1 MESFGSLYIRI
12 NEMCNSYNACKF
24 GKVGNGNCPI
34 KRFQSYI
41 TYEIKQGEVVL
52 LIKTTEN
59 VDLLESSLINH
70 FTSIGCHI
78 HFENGGTEYF
88 SKDIIQQVIPKLQ
101 EMKLE
106 EFSICSNEEINEIK
120 QKVYPKKDDSTST
133 KPVPKDYQIEA
144 LRKMCDYYE
153 KYDIGKIYWSCGLG
167 KTMLSLFFIKNM
179 RLNRVIIGVPSMSLQ
194 KQFKEEILKLFPNE
208 INILCVGSI
217 QTTDSSKINDFLE
230 NESLDCKFLIT
241 TYHSC
246 NLLLSLPEVD
256 LKIGDESHHLVG
268 KMSSSDRNFLLFH
281 QIKSSKTLFM
291 TATEKIIEEKD
302 DYSMDNEEIFGKV
315 IDSKSVKWAIE
326 NKKITDFQVIIIKNK
341 EEDFNIIVEKFRLS
355 GESVEKLNVH
365 LLISAYMTL
374 KSLETIEKISHVL
387 IYTNTIDNAK
397 IVNKYIDLL
406 FENGLTPIPKAD
418 LYNSALYSKCGK
430 DTNTELK
437 EFRKSRFGIISCVYL
452 FGEGFDEPKLN
463 GVCFADKMESD
474 IRITQYALRPN
485 RLEKFNDSKVA
496 FVFKDSKIAFIIIPY
511 IDFEKL
517 TFIISKL
524 RKMDDTIQ
532 SKIRLF
538 EIISGGPKNPRIQ
551 NPLPEIMNE
560 NMDELEKLK
569 IKLRHSKALSSY
581 FSEIEDEYEFMRVVN
596 NELNIQSNEEYIQ
609 RKYEHESYIENP
621 VVHFNGIWKNWI
633 DFLGIDT
640 HLFIQSITE
649 WKNFCRSKQI
659 KTIQEYKD
667 ACKIYSELPKNPN
680 EFYNGFANLFYELRN

>member
-1 MESFGSLYIRI
+1 MESVGYLYIRI

-41 TYEIKQGEVVL
+41 TYEIKQGEVIL

-59 VDLLESSLINH
+59 VDLLESALINH
-70 FTSIGCHI
+70 FISIDCHI

-88 SKDIIQQVIPKLQ
+88 SKDIIHQVIPKLQ
-101 EMKLE
+101 EMNI
-106 EFSICSNEEINEIK
+106 EFHVLNKDEIDEIK

-144 LRKMCDYYE
+144 LCKMCDYYDE
-153 KYDIGKIYWSCGLG
+153 YVIGKIYWSCGLG
-167 KTMLSLFFIKNM
+167 KTILSLFFVKKRM
-179 RLNRVIIGVPSMSLQ
+179 FNRVIIGVPSMSLQ
-194 KQFKEEILKLFPNE
+194 KQFKEEILRLFPNE
-208 INILCVGSI
+208 ENILCVGSI
-217 QTTDSSKINDFLE
+217 QTTNSRKISDFLE
-230 NESLDCKFLIT
+230 NESLECKFLIT

-268 KMSSSDRNFLLFH
+268 KMSSSDRNFLIFH

-291 TATEKIIEEKD
+291 TATEKILEEKEEQSL
-302 DYSMDNEEIFGKV
+302 YSMDNDEIFGKIV
-315 IDSKSVKWAIE
+315 DSKSVKWAIE

-341 EEDFNIIVEKFRLS
+341 EEDFNSIVEKFRLS
-355 GESVEKLNVH
+355 GESVEKQNVH

-374 KSLETIEKISHVL
+374 KSLETIPKITHIL

-397 IVNKYIDLL
+397 LVNKYIDLL
-406 FENGLTPIPKAD
+406 FETGLTSISKED
-418 LYNSALYSKCGK
+418 LYNRALYSNCGK
-430 DTNTELK
+430 NIKTELDI
-437 EFRKSRFGIISCVYL
+437 FRGSRFGIISCVYL
-452 FGEGFDEPKLN
+452 FGEGFDEHKLN

-485 RLEKFNDSKVA
+485 RLEKSN
-496 FVFKDSKIAFIIIPY
+496 DSKIAFVIIPY

-517 TFIISKL
+517 TIIISKL

-532 SKIRLF
+532 SKMRLF
-538 EIISGGPKNPRIQ
+538 EINSNEPKKPRQPNI
-551 NPLPEIMNE
+551 LPEIMNE

-581 FSEIEDEYEFMRVVN
+581 FSEIEDEYEYIRVVN
-596 NELNIQSNEEYIQ
+596 NELNIQSKEEYIQ
-609 RKYEHESYIENP
+609 RKDDHESYIENP
-621 VVHFNGIWKNWI
+621 VVHFNGIWKNWVH
-633 DFLGIDT
+633 FLGIDT
-640 HLFIQSITE
+640 SLFIQSKTE
-649 WKNFCRSKQI
+649 WKNFCRTKRI
-659 KTIQEYKD
+659 KTTNEYKK
-667 ACKIYSELPKNPN
+667 ACDIYPELPKNPN
-680 EFYNGFANLFYELRN
+680 EFYNGFSNLFYELRN

>member
-1 MESFGSLYIRI
+1 MESVGYLYIRK
-12 NEMCNSYNACKF
+12 NEICDIYDAYKF

-41 TYEIKQGEVVL
+41 TYEIKQGEVIL

-59 VDLLESSLINH
+59 VDLLESTLIKH
-70 FTSIGCHI
+70 FISIGYHI
-78 HFENGGTEYF
+78 HFTNGGTEYF
-88 SKDIIQQVIPKLQ
+88 SKDIILQVIPKLQ
-101 EMKLE
+101 EMNI
-106 EFSICSNEEINEIK
+106 EFHVCSKEEIDEIK
-120 QKVYPKKDDSTST
+120 QKVYPKKDDSII
-133 KPVPKDYQIEA
+133 PVPKDYQIET
-144 LRKMCDYYE
+144 LRKMCDYYDE
-153 KYDIGKIYWSCGLG
+153 YDIGKIYWSCGLG

-194 KQFKEEILKLFPNE
+194 KQFKKEILKLFSNE
-208 INILCVGSI
+208 ENILCVGSI
-217 QTTDSSKINDFLE
+217 QTTDSRKISDFLE
-230 NESLDCKFLIT
+230 NESLECKFLIT

-291 TATEKIIEEKD
+291 TATEKIIEEKE

-341 EEDFNIIVEKFRLS
+341 EEDFNIIVEKFRIS
-355 GESVEKLNVH
+355 GESLEKQNVH

-374 KSLETIEKISHVL
+374 KSLETIQKISHIL

-397 IVNKYIDLL
+397 LVNKYIDLL

-430 DTNTELK
+430 DIKSELSI
-437 EFRKSRFGIISCVYL
+437 FRERRFGIISCVYL

-463 GVCFADKMESD
+463 GVCFADKMDSD

-485 RLEKFNDSKVA
+485 RLEEFN
-496 FVFKDSKIAFIIIPY
+496 DSKIAFVIIPY
-511 IDFEKL
+511 LDFEKL
-517 TFIISKL
+517 TIIISKL
-524 RKMDDTIQ
+524 RKIDDTIQ
-532 SKIRLF
+532 SKMRLF
-538 EIISGGPKNPRIQ
+538 EIITDGPKKPKPQ
-551 NPLPEIMNE
+551 NPLPEPMNE

-581 FSEIEDEYEFMRVVN
+581 FSEIEDEYKYMRIVN
-596 NELNIQSNEEYIQ
+596 NELNIQSKEEYIQ
-609 RKYEHESYIENP
+609 RKEEHESYIENP

-640 HLFIQSITE
+640 SLFIQSKTE
-649 WKNFCRSKQI
+649 WKKFCKNKQI

-667 ACKIYSELPKNPN
+667 ACKIYPELPKNPN
-680 EFYNGFANLFYELRN
+680 EFYIGFSNLFYELRN

>member
-1 MESFGSLYIRI
+1 MESVGYLYIRI
-12 NEMCNSYNACKF
+12 NEMCNSYDACKF

-41 TYEIKQGEVVL
+41 TYEIKQGEVIL

-70 FTSIGCHI
+70 FISIGCHI

-88 SKDIIQQVIPKLQ
+88 SKDIIHQVIPKLQ
-101 EMKLE
+101 EMNI
-106 EFSICSNEEINEIK
+106 EFHVCSKEEIDEIK

-144 LRKMCDYYE
+144 LSKMRNHYDE
-153 KYDIGKIYWSCGLG
+153 YDIGKIYWSCGLG
-167 KTMLSLFFIKNM
+167 KTMLSLFFVKNQM
-179 RLNRVIIGVPSMSLQ
+179 FNRVIIGVPSMSLQ

-208 INILCVGSI
+208 ENILCVGSI
-217 QTTDSSKINDFLE
+217 QTTDYRKISNFLE
-230 NESLDCKFLIT
+230 NESFECKFLIT

-268 KMSSSDRNFLLFH
+268 KTSSSDRNFLLFH

-291 TATEKIIEEKD
+291 TATEKIFEEKEEPSL
-302 DYSMDNEEIFGKV
+302 YSMDNEEIFGKV
-315 IDSKSVKWAIE
+315 VDSKSVKWAIE

-341 EEDFNIIVEKFRLS
+341 EEDFNNIVEKFRLS
-355 GESVEKLNVH
+355 GESVEKQNVH

-374 KSLETIEKISHVL
+374 KSLETIPKITHIL

-397 IVNKYIDLL
+397 LVNKYIDLL
-406 FENGLTPIPKAD
+406 FETGLTSISKAD
-418 LYNSALYSKCGK
+418 LYNSALYSNCGK
-430 DTNTELK
+430 DIKRELDI
-437 EFRKSRFGIISCVYL
+437 FRKSQFGIISCIYL

-485 RLEKFNDSKVA
+485 RLEKSK
-496 FVFKDSKIAFIIIPY
+496 KTEKLNDSKIAFVIIPY
-511 IDFEKL
+511 LDFEKL
-517 TFIISKL
+517 TIIISKL

-532 SKIRLF
+532 SKMRLF
-538 EIISGGPKNPRIQ
+538 EINSDGSKKPRQQ
-551 NPLPEIMNE
+551 NYLPEIMNE

-581 FSEIEDEYEFMRVVN
+581 FSEIEDEYEYIRVVN
-596 NELNIQSNEEYIQ
+596 NELNIQSKEEYIQ
-609 RKYEHESYIENP
+609 RKDDHESYIENP
-621 VVHFNGIWKNWI
+621 VVHFNGIWKNWVH
-633 DFLGIDT
+633 FLGIDT
-640 HLFIQSITE
+640 SLFIQSKTE
-649 WKNFCRSKQI
+649 WKNFCRIKRI
-659 KTIQEYKD
+659 KTTDEYKK
-667 ACKIYSELPKNPN
+667 ACDIYPELPKNPN
-680 EFYNGFANLFYELRN
+680 EFYNGFSNLFYELRN